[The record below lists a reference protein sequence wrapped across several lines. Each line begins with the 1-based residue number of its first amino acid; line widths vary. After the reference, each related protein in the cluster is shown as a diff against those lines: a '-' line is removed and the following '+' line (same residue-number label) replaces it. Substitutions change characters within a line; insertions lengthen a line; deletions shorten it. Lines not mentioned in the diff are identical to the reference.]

1 MINFSSISFCNKRAL
16 NVSED
21 SFKGQILD
29 ILKKNYYVT
38 IKDRYFYIINQ
49 KNIKYVEKNPHI
61 LSVKSSGSP
70 YYLFLTQ
77 IEERNYCFFI
87 DKKIKEGHKYPRI
100 ISSIYRFNEELFSQN
115 TLFDGE
121 LLRDKNDNWMYIIN
135 NLVIY
140 KGELMKNK
148 TIIYKLDIVYNILT
162 NNYKKDHFLEICPLV
177 VKRLF
182 PNHEFDNLVNNYIPS
197 LEYNVR
203 GIYFETIRNTNNH
216 LYLFP
221 RNYKPMKLNTPNS
234 SNKEIINTQTS
245 ISQSSNSNNYNNGSN
260 NSNNGSNS
268 SNSDNKV
275 RHIKKS
281 RREML
286 DVKRDASKTEEL
298 RKRDTLIFMVRKTD
312 KSDIYNL
319 YCIKDDEIIKYGGAH
334 IQNLRT
340 SKYLRKNFINGTDNI
355 NMNCS
360 WNSIHS
366 KWQPIDITDQSIDNF
381 CDIEEYL
388 KIKS

>member
-148 TIIYKLDIVYNILT
+148 TIIYK
-162 NNYKKDHFLEICPLV
+162 
-177 VKRLF
+177 
-182 PNHEFDNLVNNYIPS
+182 
-197 LEYNVR
+197 
-203 GIYFETIRNTNNH
+203 
-216 LYLFP
+216 
-221 RNYKPMKLNTPNS
+221 
-234 SNKEIINTQTS
+234 
-245 ISQSSNSNNYNNGSN
+245 
-260 NSNNGSNS
+260 
-268 SNSDNKV
+268 
-275 RHIKKS
+275 
-281 RREML
+281 
-286 DVKRDASKTEEL
+286 
-298 RKRDTLIFMVRKTD
+298 
-312 KSDIYNL
+312 
-319 YCIKDDEIIKYGGAH
+319 
-334 IQNLRT
+334 
-340 SKYLRKNFINGTDNI
+340 
-355 NMNCS
+355 
-360 WNSIHS
+360 
-366 KWQPIDITDQSIDNF
+366 
-381 CDIEEYL
+381 
-388 KIKS
+388 